1 MAVSVIDQFIDG
13 LPEDWMRSVFV
24 DRLENA
30 RLLVDDETFGDATG
44 ANDALASFLQLTT
57 EQRLAEIERLRVRN
71 IATQW
76 AKTATKDAINSLVT
90 ALRTIRDTIPE
101 EGTTGETGETGESGE
116 TSTTGETGET
126 GEGN

>member
-1 MAVSVIDQFIDG
+1 MAASLIDQFIDG
-13 LPEDWMRSVFV
+13 LSEDWMRSVFV

-30 RLLVDDETFGDATG
+30 RLLVDDETFGDKEG
-44 ANDALASFLQLTT
+44 ANNAVASFLQLST

-90 ALRTIRDTIPE
+90 ALRAIRDAIPE
-101 EGTTGETGETGESGE
+101 ESGSEGGEDSGE
-116 TSTTGETGET
+116 NTTPTEPETPSGE
-126 GEGN
+126 

>member
-1 MAVSVIDQFIDG
+1 MAVSIIDQFIDG
-13 LPEDWMRSVFV
+13 LSEDWMRSVFV

-30 RLLVDDETFGDATG
+30 RLLVDDETFGDKEG
-44 ANDALASFLQLTT
+44 ANNAVASFLQLST

-90 ALRTIRDTIPE
+90 VLRTIRDTIPE
-101 EGTTGETGETGESGE
+101 EGTTGETGETGEEGN
-116 TSTTGETGET
+116 TGETGES
-126 GEGN
+126 GENL

>member
-1 MAVSVIDQFIDG
+1 MAASIIDQFIDG

-30 RLLVDDETFGDATG
+30 RLLVDDETFGDAVG
-44 ANDALASFLQLTT
+44 ANNALASFLQLTT

-71 IATQW
+71 IVTQW
-76 AKTATKDAINSLVT
+76 AKTATKDAINSLLTV
-90 ALRTIRDTIPE
+90 LRTIRDNVPE
-101 EGTTGETGETGESGE
+101 EGTTGEIGEIGETGETG
-116 TSTTGETGET
+116 TTGETGET

>member
-1 MAVSVIDQFIDG
+1 
-13 LPEDWMRSVFV
+13 MRSVFI

-30 RLLVDDETFGDATG
+30 RLLVDDETFGDAAG
-44 ANDALASFLQLTT
+44 ANDALASFLQLST

-90 ALRTIRDTIPE
+90 ALRTIRDAIPE
-101 EGTTGETGETGESGE
+101 EGTTGETGES
-116 TSTTGETGET
+116 GET

>member
-1 MAVSVIDQFIDG
+1 MAVSIIDQFIDG
-13 LPEDWMRSVFV
+13 LSEDWMRSVFV

-30 RLLVDDETFGDATG
+30 RLLVDDETFGDKEG
-44 ANDALASFLQLTT
+44 ANNAVASFLQLST

-90 ALRTIRDTIPE
+90 VLRTIRDAVPE
-101 EGTTGETGETGESGE
+101 EGTTGETGETGEEGN
-116 TSTTGETGET
+116 TDETGES
-126 GEGN
+126 GENL

>member
-1 MAVSVIDQFIDG
+1 MAVSIIDQFIDG
-13 LPEDWMRSVFV
+13 LSEDWMRSVFV

-30 RLLVDDETFGDATG
+30 RLLVDDETFGNAAG

-90 ALRTIRDTIPE
+90 ALRTIRDAIPE
-101 EGTTGETGETGESGE
+101 EGTTGETGESGE
-116 TSTTGETGET
+116 TEESGET

>member
-1 MAVSVIDQFIDG
+1 MAASIIDQFIDG
-13 LPEDWMRSVFV
+13 LSEDWMRSVFV

-30 RLLVDDETFGDATG
+30 RLLVDDETFGDKEG
-44 ANDALASFLQLTT
+44 ANNAVAAFLQLST

-90 ALRTIRDTIPE
+90 VLRDIRDNMPAPSEEPTTEPE
-101 EGTTGETGETGESGE
+101 PETEGGEETPTDESG
-116 TSTTGETGET
+116 
-126 GEGN
+126 N

>member
-1 MAVSVIDQFIDG
+1 MAVSLIDQFIDS
-13 LPEDWMRSVFV
+13 LSEDWMRSVFV

-30 RLLVDDETFGDATG
+30 RLLVDDETFGDKEG
-44 ANDALASFLQLTT
+44 ANNAVASFLQLST

-90 ALRTIRDTIPE
+90 ALRAIRDAIPE
-101 EGTTGETGETGESGE
+101 ESGSEGGEDSGE
-116 TSTTGETGET
+116 NTTPTEPETPSGE
-126 GEGN
+126 